1 MASVSIQ
8 AIKELRERTSAGMS
22 DCKKALVEAAGD
34 MDKAVEVILKK
45 GQAKSAKRAGKVTA
59 EGEVRVEVFD
69 GGRAA
74 VVAEV
79 NIETDFSARNDRFKS
94 FVDTALNAAKEAS
107 VGASFGELTADGKS
121 LDDHASELTAII
133 GEKVTLRRYD
143 KLAIGE
149 NSHGFCH
156 AYVHMGGKIGVA
168 VQVETETPE
177 AAAHEAVQ
185 TFADETAMQIAA
197 MAPAALRR
205 EDIEESLV
213 AKQREIYEA
222 QLREDPKPK
231 PEAIWPKI
239 IEGKVDKWFAEV
251 ALLEQESA
259 QHKKKIDELRKEA
272 GQLAG
277 APIALTRF
285 VRFELGEGIDKKQDD
300 LAAGV
305 AELLQ

>member
-22 DCKKALVEAAGD
+22 DCKKALVAADGD
-34 MDKAVEVILKK
+34 MDKAVDFILKK

-94 FVDTALNAAKEAS
+94 FVDTALSAAKEAS
-107 VGASFGELTADGKS
+107 AGAVFGELTADGKS
-121 LDDHASELTAII
+121 LDDHASELTGII
-133 GEKVTLRRYD
+133 GEKITLRRYD
-143 KLAIGE
+143 KLAV
-149 NSHGFCH
+149 SDKCHGFCH

-168 VQVETETPE
+168 VQIEAETSE
-177 AAAHEAVQ
+177 AAAHEAVL

-197 MAPAALRR
+197 MAPSALRR
-205 EDIEESLV
+205 EDIDESLV

-239 IEGKVDKWFAEV
+239 IAGKVDKWFAEV

-259 QHKKKIDELRKEA
+259 QHKKKIDELRKDA
-272 GQLAG
+272 GKVAG

-285 VRFELGEGIDKKQDD
+285 VRFELGEGIVKKQDD